1 MTTPTLVSVDPKK
14 IVITWVDVTAD
25 ADVGRDPIIFY
36 SVEWDQGLGTAN
48 AANWVALNT
57 NGTDNRVTT
66 FTHNSATVFT
76 PNINVNYRVRPLNS
90 VGWGPYSGYLSVLTD
105 TYPLSMPSPTL
116 FSCTPYQIV
125 LNWTDITADAQT
137 GRDLIIYY
145 QVSYRKV

>member
-66 FTHNSATVFT
+66 FTHNSATVF
-76 PNINVNYRVRPLNS
+76 PKN
-90 VGWGPYSGYLSVLTD
+90 
-105 TYPLSMPSPTL
+105 
-116 FSCTPYQIV
+116 
-125 LNWTDITADAQT
+125 
-137 GRDLIIYY
+137 
-145 QVSYRKV
+145 